1 MFAVI
6 FEVEPHPDRW
16 DAYLAHAAALRPELE
31 RIDGF
36 LDNKRYRSLR
46 RPGWVLSLSLW
57 RDEKSVIR
65 WRTHEGHHAV
75 QDAGRQS
82 VFRDYHLRVGEV
94 AARNGFEEKRTR
106 LDETETGKARAVSL
120 IENPDI
126 EPPEGVA
133 DWDRFEGI
141 TVPGSSLLLL
151 SWHRLRDIA
160 PSMPSGTPQLD
171 VAILRDYGL
180 HDRREAPQFHRPAPT
195 SQS

>member
-16 DAYLAHAAALRPELE
+16 NDYLAHAATLRPELE

-36 LDNKRYRSLR
+36 LDNKRYKSLR
-46 RPGWVLSLSLW
+46 HPGRVLSLSLW

-65 WRTHEGHHAV
+65 WRTHAGHHAV

-94 AARNGFEEKRTR
+94 AYRNGLEEERTR
-106 LDETETGKARAVSL
+106 LDETEIGSARAVSL
-120 IENPDI
+120 IENPTI
-126 EPPEGVA
+126 EPPEGVTG
-133 DWDRFEGI
+133 WDRFEGI

-151 SWHRLRDIA
+151 SWHRLHHITSLLPMGIPR
-160 PSMPSGTPQLD
+160 LD

-180 HDRREAPQFHRPAPT
+180 HDRREAPQFHRPPPI
-195 SQS
+195 SRS